1 MNVERV
7 GKYRIIALLG
17 QGGMASVFLSVVPGP
32 MGVNKLLVVKLLRE
46 ELAQD
51 EDFLAMFLN
60 EARLAARL
68 NHANVVQTY
77 EVGVEG
83 RHHFLAMDYL
93 DGQPLHTVLRR
104 ANAANAGERVRL
116 DVLVRILAETLAGL
130 HYAHTLR
137 DFDGTN
143 LSVVHRD
150 VSPQNVFV
158 TYDGQVKV
166 VDFGIAKAAGAAGTT
181 QHGVFKGKLAYVAPE
196 QASGDPVDA
205 RADVFAVGVML
216 WEAIAGRRF
225 ARGDSDSAMLSRR
238 LSGTEPRIRE
248 VVADVDAEL
257 AAICDRAMAHRPS
270 DRFASAEDFR
280 VALEGYLA
288 RTSPRIGAH
297 EVGTFVEELFL
308 HERVQIRLIIDEQMK
323 RLQREATDPFVDA
336 RPTAERE
343 LDALDGAVTVKG
355 DRSSLSGPRSLP
367 HDRYVWVT
375 SEQPG
380 SNEWSLFLATTLEV
394 IEREETGIQG
404 HVSALV
410 GVDGRT
416 NNPEYRQLCEVEAR
430 RSAAGLMFVNSAMLY
445 LLPVLQAPGL
455 PRVAIGAAL
464 PHASLI
470 ELDFAGLIERAAARL
485 LEKGQN
491 VAVMSPHAPK
501 LAAAQDCLKALGL
514 HPDRL
519 LTMHAAP
526 IGCERLTELMFDRKN
541 RPDTI
546 FVVDDNLIPPVLAGL
561 ERARVQAGKD
571 VYVLAHCNWPR
582 PLGMSQGVEHLGFDV
597 REVLCAGKDSDRR
610 SPRGP
615 PAAAPARHPRT
626 LPGRA
631 DPPAANG
638 AGVEALRPS
647 APGAMTV

>member
-7 GKYRIIALLG
+7 GKYHIIALLG

-46 ELAQD
+46 ELSQD

-93 DGQPLHTVLRR
+93 DGQPLHAVLRR
-104 ANAANAGERVRL
+104 AYGRSGVPL
-116 DVLVRILAETLAGL
+116 DVQVRILAETLAGL
-130 HYAHTLR
+130 HYAHTLT
-137 DFDGTN
+137 DFDGTK
-143 LSVVHRD
+143 LHVVHRD
-150 VSPQNVFV
+150 VSPQNVFI

-166 VDFGIAKAAGAAGTT
+166 VDFGIAKAAGASGTT
-181 QHGVFKGKLAYVAPE
+181 QSGMFKGKLAYVAPE

-205 RADVFAVGVML
+205 RADIFGVGVML

-225 ARGDSDSAMLSRR
+225 ARGDSQSAMLSRR

-248 VVADVDAEL
+248 AVPDVDAEI
-257 AAICDRAMAHRPS
+257 ADICDRAMAHHAS

-280 VALEGYLA
+280 AALEGYLA
-288 RTSPRIGAH
+288 RTSPRVGAR
-297 EVGTFVEELFL
+297 EVGQFVDELFVEER
-308 HERVQIRLIIDEQMK
+308 EKIRLTIDEQMK
-323 RLQREATDPFVDA
+323 RLQRETSTALLMPAMEPFDDMQ
-336 RPTAERE
+336 PTIGRV
-343 LDALDGAVTVKG
+343 LDALQEEDITVT
-355 DRSSLSGPRSLP
+355 PRLP
-367 HDRYVWVT
+367 HRDRYVWVT

-394 IEREETGIQG
+394 IERGETGISGQ
-404 HVSALV
+404 VSALV
-410 GVDGRT
+410 GVDGRA

-430 RSAAGLMFVNSAMLY
+430 RSAAGLLLVNSAMLY
-445 LLPVLQAPGL
+445 LLPVLQTPGL
-455 PRVAIGAAL
+455 PRVAIGAPL
-464 PHASLI
+464 PHASLVM
-470 ELDFAGLIERAAARL
+470 LDFAGLIERASARL
-485 LEKGQN
+485 LERGRR

-501 LAAAQDCLKALGL
+501 LAAAQECLEALGL
-514 HPDRL
+514 HEDRL
-519 LTMHAAP
+519 LTVHAAP

-541 RPDTI
+541 RPDAI
-546 FVVDDNLIPPVLAGL
+546 FVVDDNLVPPLLAGL

-582 PLGMSQGVEHLGFDV
+582 PLGMSEGVEHLGFDV
-597 REVLCAGKDSDRR
+597 REVLCAGKDIIDAHREGAL
-610 SPRGP
+610 SPTRLI
-615 PAAAPARHPRT
+615 PARFLGELT
-626 LPGRA
+626 
-631 DPPAANG
+631 
-638 AGVEALRPS
+638 RPLHT
-647 APGAMTV
+647 ARDATVKAVKVNT